1 MRVAAAPTGQFV
13 GAVAE
18 VDRRGPDRRS
28 LMVNPSAVRKW
39 TLAVTAGDRGEL
51 DSLWAEFTPILEQL
65 AEEWLSKSL
74 QRAELDQVAD
84 SSPVKSLHLQ
94 LKNGELRFRGSD
106 ELWRLVAAVALSRL
120 PDSEIESSM
129 KFASQMV
136 QVIRPLL
143 DELADADLESA
154 ALLKLTGS
162 TNDEIARHMSCTR
175 RTVQRLL
182 KLIRDICESQIKP

>member
-1 MRVAAAPTGQFV
+1 M
-13 GAVAE
+13 
-18 VDRRGPDRRS
+18 
-28 LMVNPSAVRKW
+28 
-39 TLAVTAGDRGEL
+39 TAGDQGEL
-51 DSLWAEFTPILEQL
+51 DSLWAEFTPTLEQL
-65 AEEWLSKSL
+65 AEEWLSRSL
-74 QRAELDQVAD
+74 QRAELEQVAD
-84 SSPVKSLHLQ
+84 TSSVESFLLQ

-106 ELWRLVAAVALSRL
+106 ELWRLVAAVALNRL
-120 PDSEIESSM
+120 PDSEIELSM

-162 TNDEIARHMSCTR
+162 TNDEIASHMSCTR

-182 KLIRDICESQIKP
+182 KLTRDICESRIEP

>member
-1 MRVAAAPTGQFV
+1 M
-13 GAVAE
+13 
-18 VDRRGPDRRS
+18 
-28 LMVNPSAVRKW
+28 
-39 TLAVTAGDRGEL
+39 